1 MDWSFQGLL
10 LGIEANSL
18 STFVRQSPSM
28 LGFPTIIALHAI
40 GMGLLAGTNAAM
52 DFCVFGFARGVPLP
66 ALERV
71 VPVMRWGFWLNTIT
85 GVLLF
90 LGWPTKAITNPVFHL
105 KILLIAAALVNTL
118 YLRRELHRAGIAGK
132 ASASSKAKTLAAVSL
147 VLWAGAVV
155 SGRLLAYTY
164 HYINASFDRR

>member
-10 LGIEANSL
+10 LEIEASGL
-18 STFVRQSPSM
+18 SAFVRQSPSM

-52 DFCVFGFARGVPLP
+52 DFRVFGVAPGIPLS
-66 ALERV
+66 ALERL
-71 VPVMRWGFWLNTIT
+71 VPVMRWGFWLNAIT

-90 LGWPTKAITNPVFHL
+90 LGWPTKAITNPVFLL
-105 KILLIAAALVNTL
+105 KILLITVALVNTL
-118 YLRRELHRAGIAGK
+118 YLRKEVQREFAAGAAA
-132 ASASSKAKTLAAVSL
+132 ASPKAKVLGVVSL
-147 VLWAGAVV
+147 ALWTGAVV

-164 HYINASFDRR
+164 HYIDASFDPR